1 MPLDNEIIMGRRRK
15 ANFNL
20 PPRMYLKHGAY
31 YYVSRENKW
40 TRLSDDKAIAFAKWA
55 EIEGETPRPLGSEKP
70 RTGSMAALIEKYMVE
85 IAPKKAKAT
94 YTGNVMEAK
103 NLNGVFG
110 NMLVLEIRPTHIARY
125 LDIRGIKAPIRAN
138 REISLLSHIFSY
150 AMRWGQI
157 DRNPCLGVAKH
168 PEKGRDRYITDAEFE
183 AVKIL
188 ASELIQIVMDFAYI
202 TAMRKGDIL
211 SLRLDQITDEGIWIK
226 QSKTGSKQ
234 LYEWTAGLVDVV
246 TRAKSLKRPI
256 RGLYLFC
263 TRQGQPYSDTGFKA
277 MWNRVQVKW
286 AIQGGK
292 RFTFHDIR
300 AKALTDAKRMG
311 MDAQTL
317 AGHASAAM
325 TEHYIKQ
332 REFKIVTSIK

>member
-1 MPLDNEIIMGRRRK
+1 MGRRRK
-15 ANFNL
+15 INFNL

-40 TRLSDDKAIAFAKWA
+40 IRLSNDKAMAFAKWA
-55 EIEGETPRPLGSEKP
+55 EIEGETPRDPTSKKP
-70 RTGSMAALIEKYMVE
+70 RTGSMGALIDKYMVE
-85 IAPKKAKAT
+85 IAPKKAKST
-94 YTGNVMEAK
+94 YTGNLIEAG
-103 NLNGVFG
+103 NLKAVFEH
-110 NMLVLEIRPTHIARY
+110 MLVLEVRPTHIAKY
-125 LDIRGIKAPIRAN
+125 LDIRGLKAPIRAN

-150 AMRWGQI
+150 AMRWGLI

-168 PEKGRDRYITDAEFE
+168 PEKGRDRYISDNEFE
-183 AVKIL
+183 SVKNL
-188 ASELIQIVMDFAYI
+188 ASELISIVMDFAYI

-211 SLRLDQITDEGIWIK
+211 KLKLDQITDEGIWIK

-234 LYEWTAGLVDVV
+234 LYEWTNGLTDVV
-246 TRAKSLKRPI
+246 NGAKSLKRPI

-277 MWNRVQVKW
+277 MWNRVQLKW
-286 AIQGGK
+286 AESGGE

-311 MDAQTL
+311 LDAQSL
-317 AGHASAAM
+317 AGHASSAM

-332 REFKIVTSIK
+332 RDYKRVIPLK

>member
-1 MPLDNEIIMGRRRK
+1 MGRRRK

-20 PPRMYLKHGAY
+20 PPRMYFKHSAY

-40 TRLSDDKAIAFAKWA
+40 VRLSDDRAKAFAKWA
-55 EIEGETPRPLGSEKP
+55 EIEGETPRETGSIKPLA
-70 RTGSMAALIEKYMVE
+70 GSMAALIEKYMVE
-85 IAPKKAKAT
+85 VAPKKAKAT
-94 YTGNVMEAK
+94 YQGNVMEAK
-103 NLNGVFG
+103 NLNDVFG
-110 NMLVLEIRPTHIARY
+110 NMLVLEVRPTHIAKY
-125 LDIRGIKAPIRAN
+125 LDIRGVKAPIRAN

-168 PEKGRDRYITDAEFE
+168 PEKGRDRYITDDEYE
-183 AVKIL
+183 KVKAI
-188 ASELIQIVMDFAYI
+188 ANELIATVMDFAYI
-202 TAMRKGDIL
+202 TALRKGDIL
-211 SLRLDQITDEGIWIK
+211 NLRLDQITEEGIWIK

-234 LYEWTAGLVDVV
+234 LYVWTSGLREIVD
-246 TRAKSLKRPI
+246 RAKSLKRPI

-277 MWNRVQVKW
+277 MWSRVQIKW
-286 AIQGGK
+286 ALQGGN

-300 AKALTDAKRMG
+300 AKALTDAKRIG
-311 MDAQTL
+311 LDTQSL

-332 REFKIVTSIK
+332 REFKRVIALK

>member
-1 MPLDNEIIMGRRRK
+1 MGRRRK
-15 ANFNL
+15 SNFAL
-20 PPRMYLKHGAY
+20 PPRLYLKHGAY

-40 TRLSDDKAIAFAKWA
+40 IRLSEDKALAFAKWA
-55 EIEGETPRPLGSEKP
+55 EIEGETPRESGSEKP
-70 RTGSMAALIEKYMVE
+70 LVGSMAALIDKYMVE

-94 YTGNVMEAK
+94 YTGNLMEAK
-103 NLNGVFG
+103 NLREVFG
-110 NMLVLEIRPTHIARY
+110 KMLVLEVRPTHIAKY
-125 LDIRGIKAPIRAN
+125 LDIRGLKAPIRAN

-168 PEKGRDRYITDAEFE
+168 SEKGRDRYITDQEFE
-183 AVKIL
+183 SVKKS
-188 ASELIQIVMDFAYI
+188 ASDLIATVMDFAYI
-202 TAMRKGDIL
+202 TAMRRGDIL
-211 SLRLDQITDEGIWIK
+211 KLRLDQITEEGIWIK

-234 LYEWTAGLVDVV
+234 LYEWTDGLIDVV
-246 TRAKSLKRPI
+246 SRAKALKRPI

-286 AIQGGK
+286 AESGGQ

-300 AKALTDAKRMG
+300 AKALTDAKRAG
-311 MDAQTL
+311 LDAQSL
-317 AGHASAAM
+317 AGHATSAM

-332 REFKIVTSIK
+332 RDFKRVKALK

>member
-1 MPLDNEIIMGRRRK
+1 MGRRRK
-15 ANFNL
+15 NNFNL

-40 TRLSDDKAIAFAKWA
+40 IRLSEDKSLAFAKWA
-55 EIEGETPRPLGSEKP
+55 EIEGEIPRVSGSEKP
-70 RTGSMAALIEKYMVE
+70 LAGSMAALIDKYMIE

-94 YTGNVMEAK
+94 YTGNLMEAK
-103 NLNGVFG
+103 NLKEVFG
-110 NMLVLEIRPTHIARY
+110 KMLVLEIRPTHIAKY
-125 LDIRGIKAPIRAN
+125 LDIRGLKAPIRAN

-157 DRNPCLGVAKH
+157 DKNPCLGVAKH
-168 PEKGRDRYITDAEFE
+168 SEKGRDRYITDNEFE
-183 AVKIL
+183 SVKII
-188 ASELIQIVMDFAYI
+188 ASDLIATVMDFAYI
-202 TAMRKGDIL
+202 TAMRRGDIL
-211 SLRLDQITDEGIWIK
+211 KLRLDQITHEGIWVK

-234 LYEWTAGLVDVV
+234 LYEWTNGLIEVVD
-246 TRAKSLKRPI
+246 RAKSLKRPI

-286 AIQGGK
+286 AESGGN

-300 AKALTDAKRMG
+300 AKALTDAKRLG
-311 MDAQTL
+311 LDAQSL
-317 AGHASAAM
+317 AGHSTAAM
-325 TEHYIKQ
+325 TDHYIKQ
-332 REFKIVTSIK
+332 REYKRIKPLQ

>member
-1 MPLDNEIIMGRRRK
+1 MGRRRK

-31 YYVSRENKW
+31 YYVSRDNKW
-40 TRLSDDKAIAFAKWA
+40 LRLSDDKAIAFSKWA
-55 EIEGETPRPLGSEKP
+55 EIEGEIPRESGSEKP
-70 RTGSMAALIEKYMVE
+70 ITGSMAALIDKYMIE

-103 NLNGVFG
+103 NLREVFG
-110 NMLVLEIRPTHIARY
+110 KMLILEVRPTHIAKY
-125 LDIRGIKAPIRAN
+125 LDIRGLKAPIRAN
-138 REISLLSHIFSY
+138 REISLLSHMFSY
-150 AMRWGQI
+150 AMRWGQV

-168 PEKGRDRYITDAEFE
+168 TEKGRDRYITDQEFE
-183 AVKIL
+183 GVKEI
-188 ASELIQIVMDFAYI
+188 ASELIAIVMDFAYI

-211 SLRLDQITDEGIWIK
+211 KLRLDQITDEGIWVK
-226 QSKTGSKQ
+226 QSKTGAKQ
-234 LYEWTAGLVDVV
+234 LYEWTNGLTEVIA
-246 TRAKSLKRPI
+246 RAKALKRPI

-263 TRQGQPYSDTGFKA
+263 NRQGQPYTDSGFKA
-277 MWNRVQVKW
+277 MWQRIQIKW
-286 AIQGGK
+286 SRSGGQ

-311 MDAQTL
+311 LDAQSL
-317 AGHASAAM
+317 AGHSSFAM

-332 REFKIVTSIK
+332 REYKVVKSLI

>member
-1 MPLDNEIIMGRRRK
+1 MGRRRK
-15 ANFNL
+15 NNFNL

-31 YYVSRENKW
+31 YYVSRVNKW
-40 TRLSDDKAIAFAKWA
+40 IRLSEDKSLAFAKWA
-55 EIEGETPRPLGSEKP
+55 EIEGETPRESGSEKP
-70 RTGSMAALIEKYMVE
+70 FVGSMAALIDKYMIE

-94 YTGNVMEAK
+94 YTGNLMEAK
-103 NLNGVFG
+103 NIKEVFG
-110 NMLVLEIRPTHIARY
+110 KMLVLEVRPTHIAKY
-125 LDIRGIKAPIRAN
+125 LDIRGLKAPIRAN

-157 DRNPCLGVAKH
+157 DKNPCLGVAKH
-168 PEKGRDRYITDAEFE
+168 SEKGRDRYITDHEFE
-183 AVKIL
+183 SVKNI
-188 ASELIQIVMDFAYI
+188 ASDLIATVMDFAYI
-202 TAMRKGDIL
+202 TAMRRGDIL
-211 SLRLDQITDEGIWIK
+211 KLRLDQITDEGIWIK

-234 LYEWTAGLVDVV
+234 LYEWSNGLIEVVD
-246 TRAKSLKRPI
+246 RAKALKRPI

-286 AIQGGK
+286 AESGGQ

-300 AKALTDAKRMG
+300 AKALTDAKRLG
-311 MDAQTL
+311 LDAQSL
-317 AGHASAAM
+317 AGHATSAM

-332 REFKIVTSIK
+332 REFKRIMPLR